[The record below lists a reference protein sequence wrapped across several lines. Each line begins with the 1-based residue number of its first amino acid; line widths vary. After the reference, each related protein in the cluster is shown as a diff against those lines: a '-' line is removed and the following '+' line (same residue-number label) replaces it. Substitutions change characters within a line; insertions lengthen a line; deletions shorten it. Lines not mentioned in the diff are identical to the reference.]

1 MILITRPHEEAK
13 VLEKEFLNIGKE
25 CVIDSLIHFK
35 FHYKKIPIE
44 KKVLYLISSSQ
55 AVKALTKYKK
65 TSSVF
70 NQWRVYIVGK
80 KFPLN

>member
-25 CVIDSLIHFK
+25 CIIDHLHFK

-44 KKVLYLISSSQ
+44 KSSLSN
-55 AVKALTKYKK
+55 
-65 TSSVF
+65 F
-70 NQWRVYIVGK
+70 
-80 KFPLN
+80 